1 MDNIT
6 PTKRFLSFLYGVMA
20 VLVKHILDIFAL
32 FLVVF
37 YIDIYTWVKSFVFV
51 FEIVSIQID
60 IIEVFNKYYNKEG

>member
-1 MDNIT
+1 MDNLT

-20 VLVKHILDIFAL
+20 VLVKHILDIFTL

-51 FEIVSIQID
+51 FAMVSIQID
-60 IIEVFNKYYNKEG
+60 ITEAFNTYYNKED